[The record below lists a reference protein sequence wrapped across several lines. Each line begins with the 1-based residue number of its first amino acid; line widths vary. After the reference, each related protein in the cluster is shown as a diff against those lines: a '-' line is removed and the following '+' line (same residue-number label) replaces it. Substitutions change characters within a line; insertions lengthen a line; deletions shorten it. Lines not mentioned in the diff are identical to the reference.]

1 MEMVGGASF
10 GHPKP
15 WSAVTPATVYRT
27 VNQTA
32 SVLSVDEF
40 EKATDDTKTALIEVF
55 NGGYPKGNVVTRCN
69 AEIGNKVETFHVYC
83 PKLYAGLNNVP
94 ETLASRSLQLTMYKK
109 RKKDNILPF
118 NPETD
123 SKLAAELAGYRDAFA
138 IWALTNG

>member
-1 MEMVGGASF
+1 
-10 GHPKP
+10 
-15 WSAVTPATVYRT
+15 
-27 VNQTA
+27 
-32 SVLSVDEF
+32 
-40 EKATDDTKTALIEVF
+40 
-55 NGGYPKGNVVTRCN
+55 
-69 AEIGNKVETFHVYC
+69 VETFHVYC